1 MPMKAGFPPIVTDDR
16 GLYDQLKAYLKEEQ
30 PEDLK
35 SLNFMTTAFC
45 LYISFT
51 AWKLYWIVL
60 LENVSGL
67 NPAAIWLLSLQRL

>member
-1 MPMKAGFPPIVTDDR
+1 MRIW
-16 GLYDQLKAYLKEEQ
+16 
-30 PEDLK
+30 K